1 MDFRSEETLRRKREE
16 LRIAKEKVIEKS
28 RKAEIRKKES
38 QRKKRDEENS
48 DAKADKAQAHSNL
61 LRHDRAQ
68 ALSNIR
74 KYQRQID
81 QFASD
86 MTYFEK
92 RIDELLY
99 MAKVQIGDMKAKKQ
113 EATNLREEATCLKRE
128 ADLNCIPGLVEREFH
143 GLNRNS
149 KHKELLQKAEEKM
162 QKAIDVD
169 KIAQKLN
176 QEAKKHGEDAVSLGE
191 KMLINGK
198 WRGDVEK
205 IKIQEEQKAAN
216 LGEKL
221 KTYKIEISNCEYL
234 SRKLREEGAQHEEAS
249 YRLEEEAVNAEKLAR
264 QAEEEIRELEKELE
278 NKQIKK

>member
-1 MDFRSEETLRRKREE
+1 MDLRSEETIRRKREE
-16 LRIAKEKVIEKS
+16 LRVARGKVIEK
-28 RKAEIRKKES
+28 RREAGIRRIES
-38 QRKKRDEENS
+38 QRKNRDEERS
-48 DAKADKAQAHSNL
+48 DAKADKAQAHSNM
-61 LRHDRAQ
+61 LRQDREK
-68 ALSNIR
+68 ALSKIR
-74 KYQRQID
+74 SYQKQID
-81 QFASD
+81 SYATEI
-86 MTYFEK
+86 TYFEK
-92 RIDELLY
+92 RIDVLRNRIKAQL
-99 MAKVQIGDMKAKKQ
+99 GDMRAKQQ
-113 EATNLREEATCLKRE
+113 EAIHLQDEANRLKRE

-149 KHKELLQKAEEKM
+149 KHKELLHRAEEKM

-191 KMLINGK
+191 KMLINGR

-234 SRKLREEGAQHEEAS
+234 SRKLRDEGAQHEEAS
-249 YRLEEEAVNAEKLAR
+249 YRLEEEAVNAERLAR
-264 QAEEEIRELEKELE
+264 QAEEEIRRLEEELE

>member
-1 MDFRSEETLRRKREE
+1 MDLRSKDTLRRKREE

-28 RKAEIRKKES
+28 REAEIRKKES

-48 DAKADKAQAHSNL
+48 NAKADKAQAHSNL
-61 LRHDRAQ
+61 LRHDRAV

-92 RIDELLY
+92 RIDELRY
-99 MAKVQIGDMKAKKQ
+99 MVKVQLGDMRAKKQ
-113 EATNLREEATCLKRE
+113 EAINLRDEANCLKRE

-149 KHKELLQKAEEKM
+149 RQKELLQKAEEKM
-162 QKAIDVD
+162 QKAIYVD
-169 KIAQKLN
+169 KIAQKLD
-176 QEAKKHGEDAVSLGE
+176 QEAKKHGENAVSLGD

-198 WRGDVEK
+198 WRGEIEK
-205 IKIQEEQKAAN
+205 IKIQEEQKVAD

-234 SRKLREEGAQHEEAS
+234 SRKLREEGAQHEAAS
-249 YRLEEEAVNAEKLAR
+249 DRLEEEAVNAEKLAR

-278 NKQIKK
+278 NQ